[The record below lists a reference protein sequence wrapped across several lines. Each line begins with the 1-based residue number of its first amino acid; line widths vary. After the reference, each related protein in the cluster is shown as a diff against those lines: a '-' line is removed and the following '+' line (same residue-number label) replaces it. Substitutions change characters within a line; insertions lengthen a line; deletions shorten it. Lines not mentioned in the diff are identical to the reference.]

1 MGDATARHAGEPR
14 RVTGNRP
21 KGVRVRILAVLATF
35 GGLDIRRE
43 ADGYRISVASLLAAP
58 PRLLALTVLVVL
70 SLMFLGSVIKFPYY
84 SPVTNVEEVT
94 LFYTS
99 AGNLAK
105 YGFLNS
111 GFLPDYSTSSR
122 AVDHPYIY
130 NHMPP
135 GPDIFIAVMLKVTGD
150 NYRLVRLVFW
160 AVFLAGMVCYFRFGE
175 LILQRFGVTGA
186 GYAILLISPAMI
198 LHTFDD
204 PVYAAFPL
212 LGFLPLLTLQAYYR
226 TGRWWYLGFT
236 LGVGLVSALYLDYLT
251 LLVVSWCWGLLYF
264 TQLLRL
270 RLLHLVAF
278 AGVIVGGL
286 VLHLVQNFLYL
297 GQELFFREL
306 GMTISNRITGLPTKE
321 EMKAFYQAHGLVHHG
336 ASPLNVLG
344 FLHHLWL
351 GVTFP
356 GRMPLV
362 VTAVVAAVWVVG
374 RNARWDTDRQSVV
387 ITGGLDVPAVGRF
400 VALWGWIVGTIL
412 LPMIMLPAFTTEYGI
427 HGTGLHWYF
436 LGIGATAS
444 VVYGVRAALAQMPR
458 ELGSALSHNL
468 FNIILA
474 LMVLGLLGNVVWRAM
489 TYQLGQ
495 FHVAAAVYREA
506 SFYKLDEI
514 RRRFSGDVFMT
525 NINPVPVGFFAG
537 EAGHGACELA
547 SLPEAG
553 DIDPSQCHVSYVRQ
567 QEHYRTVRPRYF
579 FFFREL
585 FPGFSQC
592 LPTSAYYPMLQ
603 KGGHGC
609 FDAMQERLT
618 ARFPRVTDTGLFAVY
633 DLSEKQ

>member
-1 MGDATARHAGEPR
+1 MGDATAGHTSETR
-14 RVTGNRP
+14 RSTSDSAKEARW
-21 KGVRVRILAVLATF
+21 RILAVLAAF
-35 GGLDIRRE
+35 AGLDIRRE
-43 ADGYRISVASLLAAP
+43 SHGYRVLVGSLLAAP
-58 PRLLALTVLVVL
+58 ARLLALIVFFVL
-70 SLMFLGSVIKFPYY
+70 SLMFLGSVVTFPYY

-105 YGFLNS
+105 YGFLKS

-122 AVDHPYIY
+122 ALDHPYVY

-135 GPDIFIAVMLKVTGD
+135 GPDIFIALMLKVTGGS
-150 NYRLVRLVFW
+150 YRLVRLVFW
-160 AVFLAGMVCYFRFGE
+160 AVFLAGMVCYFRFVE
-175 LILQRFGVTGA
+175 LVLQGFGVTGA
-186 GYAILLISPAMI
+186 GYAILLISPYMI

-226 TGRWWYLGFT
+226 TGRWWYLAST
-236 LGVGLVSALYLDYLT
+236 LGIGLVSAVYLDYLT

-270 RLLHLVAF
+270 KLRHLVAF

-286 VLHLVQNFLYL
+286 ALHLVQNFLYL
-297 GQELFFREL
+297 GEELFFREL
-306 GMTISNRITGLPTKE
+306 GMTISNRITGLPTKAE
-321 EMKAFYQAHGLVHHG
+321 LKAFYQANGLVHHG
-336 ASPLNVLG
+336 AESLNVLG
-344 FLHHLWL
+344 FLYHLWL

-362 VTAVVAAVWVVG
+362 VTAVIAGVWVVA
-374 RNARWDTDRQSVV
+374 RNAHWETDRQSIA
-387 ITGGLDVPAVGRF
+387 ITGGVEMPALGRF
-400 VALWGWIVGTIL
+400 VALWAWVVGTIL

-444 VVYGVRAALAQMPR
+444 VLYGVRAAVGQMPR
-458 ELGSALSHNL
+458 ELGSTLSQNL
-468 FNIILA
+468 FNVL
-474 LMVLGLLGNVVWRAM
+474 LPLVVLGLLGNVVWRVV
-489 TYQLGQ
+489 TYQVDQ
-495 FHVAAAVYREA
+495 FHIAAAVYREA
-506 SFYKLDEI
+506 KFNKLDEI
-514 RRRFSGDVFMT
+514 RRRFSGEVFMT

-553 DIDPSQCHVSYVRQ
+553 DIDPSQCHVSYMRQ
-567 QEHYRTVRPRYF
+567 QEYYRTVRPRYF
-579 FFFREL
+579 FFFHEM

-592 LPTSAYYPMLQ
+592 LPSAYYPMLQ
-603 KGGHGC
+603 KGGDRC
-609 FDAMQERLT
+609 FEAMQERL
-618 ARFPRVTDTGLFAVY
+618 AAGFHRVTDTGLFEVY
-633 DLSEKQ
+633 DLARKQ

>member
-1 MGDATARHAGEPR
+1 MGDATTSHAGETR
-14 RVTGNRP
+14 RDTSNRP
-21 KGVRVRILAVLATF
+21 KGVRGHILAVLAAF
-35 GGLDIRRE
+35 GGLDVRRE
-43 ADGYRISVASLLAAP
+43 ADGYRIAVGSLLAVP
-58 PRLLALTVLVVL
+58 PRLLALIVLFVL
-70 SLMFLGSVIKFPYY
+70 SLMFMGSVVTFPYY

-105 YGFLNS
+105 YGFMNS

-122 AVDHPYIY
+122 AGDHPYVY

-135 GPDIFIAVMLKVTGD
+135 GPDIFIAVMLKVTGGS
-150 NYRLVRLVFW
+150 YRLVRLMFW
-160 AVFLAGMVCYFRFGE
+160 ALFLAGMVCYFRFGE
-175 LILQRFGVTGA
+175 LILQRFGVSGA

-226 TGRWWYLGFT
+226 TGRLWYLAST
-236 LGVGLVSALYLDYLT
+236 LGVGLVSAIYLDYLT

-264 TQLLRL
+264 TQLLQLRL
-270 RLLHLVAF
+270 RHLVAF

-297 GQELFFREL
+297 GQELFFGEL
-306 GMTISNRITGLPTKE
+306 WMTVSNRITGLPTKE

-336 ASPLNVLG
+336 ASPLNVVG
-344 FLHHLWL
+344 FLYHLWL

-362 VTAVVAAVWVVG
+362 ATAVVATVWVAG
-374 RNARWDTDRQSVV
+374 RNARWETERQSVV
-387 ITGGLDVPAVGRF
+387 ITGGLEMPALGRF
-400 VALWGWIVGTIL
+400 VALWGWVVGTIL

-444 VVYGVRAALAQMPR
+444 VLYGARAALAQMPR
-458 ELGSALSHNL
+458 ELGATLSHNL
-468 FNIILA
+468 VNVILT
-474 LMVLGLLGNVVWRAM
+474 LVVLGLLGNVVWRAV

-495 FHVAAAVYREA
+495 FHIAVAVYREA
-506 SFYKLDEI
+506 TFNKLDEI
-514 RRRFSGDVFMT
+514 RRRFSGEVFMT

-547 SLPEAG
+547 SLPEDG

-567 QEHYRTVRPRYF
+567 EEYYRTVRPRYF

-592 LPTSAYYPMLQ
+592 LPSMYYPMLQ
-603 KGGHGC
+603 KGGDRC
-609 FDAMQERLT
+609 FEAMQERLA
-618 ARFPRVTDTGLFAVY
+618 ARFPRVTDTGLFEVY
-633 DLSEKQ
+633 DLAGKH

>member
-1 MGDATARHAGEPR
+1 MGDETASHASETR
-14 RVTGNRP
+14 RDTSDSA
-21 KGVRVRILAVLATF
+21 KDVRGGILAVLAAL

-43 ADGYRISVASLLAAP
+43 ADGYRIPVGSLLAVP
-58 PRLLALTVLVVL
+58 PRLLALIVLCVL
-70 SLMFLGSVIKFPYY
+70 SLMFLGSVVTFPYY

-122 AVDHPYIY
+122 AGDHPYIY

-135 GPDIFIAVMLKVTGD
+135 GPDIFIAVMLKATGGS
-150 NYRLVRLVFW
+150 YRLVRLVFW

-175 LILQRFGVTGA
+175 LLLQRFGVTGA
-186 GYAILLISPAMI
+186 GYAILLISPYTI

-226 TGRWWYLGFT
+226 TGRWWYLAFT
-236 LGVGLVSALYLDYLT
+236 LGVGLVSAVYLDYLT
-251 LLVVSWCWGLLYF
+251 LLVVSWCWALLYF
-264 TQLLRL
+264 TQLLQLRL
-270 RLLHLVAF
+270 RHLVAF

-297 GQELFFREL
+297 GGELFFREL
-306 GMTISNRITGLPTKE
+306 AMTISNRITGLPTKE
-321 EMKAFYQAHGLVHHG
+321 ELKAFYQAHGLVHHG

-344 FLHHLWL
+344 FLYHLWL

-362 VTAVVAAVWVVG
+362 VTAVVATVWVAG
-374 RNARWDTDRQSVV
+374 RNARWETDRQSVV
-387 ITGGLDVPAVGRF
+387 ITGGLEMPALGRF
-400 VALWGWIVGTIL
+400 AALWGWVVGTIL

-444 VVYGVRAALAQMPR
+444 VLYGVRAALAEMPR
-458 ELGSALSHNL
+458 ELGSTLSHNL
-468 FNIILA
+468 FNVILA
-474 LMVLGLLGNVVWRAM
+474 LIVLGLLGNVVWRAV
-489 TYQLGQ
+489 TYQMGQ
-495 FHVAAAVYREA
+495 FHTAVAIYREA
-506 SFYKLDEI
+506 TFNKLDEI
-514 RRRFSGDVFMT
+514 RRRFSGEVFMT

-567 QEHYRTVRPRYF
+567 EEYYRTVRPRYF

-592 LPTSAYYPMLQ
+592 LPSMYYPMLQ
-603 KGGHGC
+603 KGGDRC
-609 FDAMQERLT
+609 FEAMQERLAT
-618 ARFPRVTDTGLFAVY
+618 RFQRVTDTGLFEVY
-633 DLSEKQ
+633 DLARKH